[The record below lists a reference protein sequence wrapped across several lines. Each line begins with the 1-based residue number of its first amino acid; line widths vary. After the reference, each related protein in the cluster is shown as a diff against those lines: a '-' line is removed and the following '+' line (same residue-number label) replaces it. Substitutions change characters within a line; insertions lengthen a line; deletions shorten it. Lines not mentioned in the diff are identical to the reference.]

1 MLIIGLTGGVGSG
14 KSTVAK
20 MFQELGIDI
29 IDTDVIARE
38 VTTPESKSLVAIQS
52 HFGRT
57 ILNSDNSL
65 NRSALRNE
73 IFNHPEKKEWL
84 ENLLHP
90 VILDEAK
97 KQTLK
102 VSSPYCILIIPLL
115 FETQNLN
122 LIDRILVVD
131 TSKEL
136 QIERTMKRD
145 GCSRDLVLKMIASQI
160 PRQTRLKG
168 ANDIILNNDYFRQL
182 QSQVLRLHEK
192 LLKIADEKLKEKSEQ
207 KSK

>member
-29 IDTDVIARE
+29 IDADVIARE
-38 VTTPESKSLVAIQS
+38 VTKPKSKNLIAIQN
-52 HFGRT
+52 HFGKT
-57 ILNSDNSL
+57 ILNSDDSL
-65 NRSALRNE
+65 NRAALRDE

-90 VILDEAK
+90 VILNEAK
-97 KQTLK
+97 KNILK
-102 VSSPYCILIIPLL
+102 VSSSYCILVVPLL
-115 FETQNLN
+115 FEIPNLN
-122 LIDRILVVD
+122 LIDRILVID
-131 TSKEL
+131 ASEEL

-145 GCSRDLVLKMIASQI
+145 GCSRDLVLKMIASQT
-160 PRQTRLKG
+160 PRQTRLKD

-192 LLKIADEKLKEKSEQ
+192 LLKIAKEKSE
-207 KSK
+207 